1 MNSIKVVELFA
12 GVGGFRLGLEAAS
25 DRFKIIWA
33 NQWEPTDSK
42 QHAFKCYESHFGN
55 ISTHVCKDICQVV
68 DEVPEHDLLVGGFP
82 CQDYSVAKSNAKGI
96 YGEKGALWWQIES
109 IIKRCCPC
117 CVVLE
122 NVDRILLSPSKQRG
136 RDFSMI
142 LRSFYEAGYAVEWR
156 VINAADYGQAQRRRR
171 TFIVAFRNNTD
182 YFKNLATVTCTE
194 GSKGMHHF
202 VIKDGF
208 FAQGFPVVENVGKR
222 VGTFIDDM
230 SFETMD
236 ELSRFMKVYLHNA
249 GVMINGWLYSEE
261 TTPIYETAIA
271 LGQILQD
278 DVDKRYFIDP
288 NDLPKWQY
296 LKGAKAEY
304 RTSSGSRKYLFT
316 EGKVAFPDS
325 LSKPSRTMLTSE
337 GTISRS
343 SHVVKDKQTNLLRYL
358 TPMECERLNGFP
370 DGWTDMLPD
379 KYRYFTMGN
388 ALVLPIVTRI
398 AETIIRTNYND

>member
-1 MNSIKVVELFA
+1 
-12 GVGGFRLGLEAAS
+12 
-25 DRFKIIWA
+25 
-33 NQWEPTDSK
+33 
-42 QHAFKCYESHFGN
+42 
-55 ISTHVCKDICQVV
+55 
-68 DEVPEHDLLVGGFP
+68 
-82 CQDYSVAKSNAKGI
+82 
-96 YGEKGALWWQIES
+96 
-109 IIKRCCPC
+109 
-117 CVVLE
+117 
-122 NVDRILLSPSKQRG
+122 
-136 RDFSMI
+136 
-142 LRSFYEAGYAVEWR
+142 
-156 VINAADYGQAQRRRR
+156 
-171 TFIVAFRNNTD
+171 
-182 YFKNLATVTCTE
+182 
-194 GSKGMHHF
+194 MHRF

-208 FAQGFPVVENVGKR
+208 FAQGFPVVQNAGER

-236 ELSRFMKVYLHNA
+236 ELSRFIKVYLHNA

-304 RTSSGSRKYLFT
+304 RTSFGSRKYLFT
-316 EGKVAFPDS
+316 EGNVAFPDS

>member
-25 DRFKIIWA
+25 DKFKIIWA

-42 QHAFKCYESHFGN
+42 QHAFKCYEAHFGN
-55 ISTHVCKDICQVV
+55 SSTHVCKDICQVV

-96 YGEKGALWWQIES
+96 YGEKGSLWWQIES
-109 IIKRCCPC
+109 IIKRCRPC
-117 CVVLE
+117 CVILE
-122 NVDRILLSPSKQRG
+122 NVDRILRSPSKQKG

-142 LRSFYEAGYAVEWR
+142 LRSFYEVGYAVEWR

-171 TFIVAFRNNTD
+171 TFIVAFRNDTD
-182 YFKNLATVTCTE
+182 YFKNLATLTCTE
-194 GSKGMHHF
+194 GSKGMHRF

-208 FAQGFPVVENVGKR
+208 FAQGFPVVQNVGER

-236 ELSRFMKVYLHNA
+236 ELSRFIKVYLHNA

-304 RTSSGSRKYLFT
+304 RTSFGSRKYLFT
-316 EGKVAFPDS
+316 EGNVTFPDS